1 MICYAVRILNEVA
14 TNTNFTADTGMC
26 KVWTARMY
34 DLPIK
39 VVVFNNSTSDTGAL
53 S

>member
-1 MICYAVRILNEVA
+1 MCYAVRILNKVA
-14 TNTNFTADTGMC
+14 TKNANFTADTGMC
-26 KVWTARMY
+26 KVWTARMH

-39 VVVFNNSTSDTGAL
+39 VAIFNNSTSDTGAL